1 VIASILALFASADPA
16 PGAPS
21 APASMPGAKEIASF
35 GIGEPEA
42 GELAQQAY
50 LKASNTDAYDHF
62 GITIALSGDTLAV
75 GACDEESVSMWGD
88 EVQADNGTESSGAV
102 YVFVRNGIGWRQQAF
117 LKASNADS
125 RDSFGT
131 RVALSGDTLAVGA
144 PCEDSDARGVNGDQD
159 GYGEASSGAVYIFVR
174 SGSTWVQQAYIKASN
189 TDGLDDFGYSLAL
202 SGDTLVVGAYGEDS
216 SANGNQED
224 NGTENSGAVYVFVR
238 NGSKWSQQAFLKA
251 SNTGVND
258 FFGSSV
264 SLSGDTLAVGAYGEA
279 SSARGVNGDQADNTA
294 VSSGAAY
301 VFIRKGASWSQEAY
315 LKASNADSGDY
326 FGASVALSGDTL
338 VVGARNEASGAAGV
352 DGNQED
358 NTAPYSGAAYVF
370 VRNGSVWSQQAYLKA
385 SNATKFDGFGD
396 SLALSGDTL
405 VVGAPYERVD
415 STGVNGSQAEISG
428 LQSGAAY
435 VFIRNGSDWNQH
447 AYLKASNTG
456 VNDRFGYSLALSG
469 DTVAVG
475 ADCEASAAMG
485 VNGDQLDNSADK
497 SGAVYVFR

>member
-1 VIASILALFASADPA
+1 
-16 PGAPS
+16 
-21 APASMPGAKEIASF
+21 
-35 GIGEPEA
+35 
-42 GELAQQAY
+42 
-50 LKASNTDAYDHF
+50 
-62 GITIALSGDTLAV
+62 
-75 GACDEESVSMWGD
+75 
-88 EVQADNGTESSGAV
+88 
-102 YVFVRNGIGWRQQAF
+102 
-117 LKASNADS
+117 
-125 RDSFGT
+125 
-131 RVALSGDTLAVGA
+131 
-144 PCEDSDARGVNGDQD
+144 
-159 GYGEASSGAVYIFVR
+159 
-174 SGSTWVQQAYIKASN
+174 
-189 TDGLDDFGYSLAL
+189 
-202 SGDTLVVGAYGEDS
+202 VVGAYGEAS
-216 SANGNQED
+216 SATGKQED

>member
-62 GITIALSGDTLAV
+62 GITIALSGDTLAG
-75 GACDEESVSMWGD
+75 GAGDEDSVSMWGD
-88 EVQADNGTESSGAV
+88 EVQADNGTES
-102 YVFVRNGIGWRQQAF
+102 
-117 LKASNADS
+117 
-125 RDSFGT
+125 
-131 RVALSGDTLAVGA
+131 
-144 PCEDSDARGVNGDQD
+144 
-159 GYGEASSGAVYIFVR
+159 
-174 SGSTWVQQAYIKASN
+174 
-189 TDGLDDFGYSLAL
+189 
-202 SGDTLVVGAYGEDS
+202 
-216 SANGNQED
+216 
-224 NGTENSGAVYVFVR
+224 SGAVYVFVR

-279 SSARGVNGDQADNTA
+279 SSATGVNGDQADNTA

-396 SLALSGDTL
+396 SLALSGDT
-405 VVGAPYERVD
+405 
-415 STGVNGSQAEISG
+415 
-428 LQSGAAY
+428 
-435 VFIRNGSDWNQH
+435 
-447 AYLKASNTG
+447 
-456 VNDRFGYSLALSG
+456 
-469 DTVAVG
+469 VAVG